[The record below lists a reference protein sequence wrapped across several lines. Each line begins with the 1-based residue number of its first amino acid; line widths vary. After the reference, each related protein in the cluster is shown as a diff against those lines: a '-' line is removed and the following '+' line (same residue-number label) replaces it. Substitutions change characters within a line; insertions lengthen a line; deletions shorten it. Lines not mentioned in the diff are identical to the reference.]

1 MIRRQ
6 RIDFYTLVLCIA
18 VLTIVLALSASTDN
32 YLIPKAV
39 AQKDYPGKATSTTQY
54 NQSAIDSVYTSIT
67 NPKTSA
73 HNSTNLNKANG
84 SPPNPTNNAESL
96 IGSFLD
102 PKVLLA
108 SAIDQ
113 IRNSTANSVSSN
125 ETNRNSTIYVGD
137 YDTVLL
143 ARQTIPPKDFI
154 PLFDD
159 PPSNVIEG
167 QVTAKLPCNSNS
179 SSPLKIFIAK
189 IGVGQIPELK
199 PFQLQLISG
208 LSKPGYTCVYHVDI
222 HSIAATNTTRAS
234 NEAKGNNTDAAITG
248 ALNNLTIT
256 NIGLLNPT
264 DRQVILPDTSSIAI
278 GFNKIIPSNHRHAYN

>member
-1 MIRRQ
+1 M
-6 RIDFYTLVLCIA
+6 LCIA
-18 VLTIVLALSASTDN
+18 VLTILLALSHSTDN

-39 AQKDYPGKATSTTQY
+39 AQKDNPGKTTSPTQFR
-54 NQSAIDSVYTSIT
+54 QSAIESVYTSIMGT
-67 NPKTSA
+67 NTSA
-73 HNSTNLNKANG
+73 QNSTYLNKGTRLPSNQ
-84 SPPNPTNNAESL
+84 TNNPESL

-125 ETNRNSTIYVGD
+125 ESKTNSTMFMRN
-137 YDTVLL
+137 YDMVLL
-143 ARQTIPPKDFI
+143 ARQIIPPKDFI

-208 LSKPGYTCVYHVDI
+208 LSKPGYMCVYHVNLPDI
-222 HSIAATNTTRAS
+222 TSTNTTGAS
-234 NEAKGNNTDAAITG
+234 YGAKGNNTNTG
-248 ALNNLTIT
+248 ISGAKNNLTIAD
-256 NIGLLNPT
+256 IALLNPT
-264 DRQVILPDTSSIAI
+264 DHVIMLPDTSSIAI
-278 GFNKIIPSNHRHAYN
+278 GFNEIIPTAHRHPYNKGLA